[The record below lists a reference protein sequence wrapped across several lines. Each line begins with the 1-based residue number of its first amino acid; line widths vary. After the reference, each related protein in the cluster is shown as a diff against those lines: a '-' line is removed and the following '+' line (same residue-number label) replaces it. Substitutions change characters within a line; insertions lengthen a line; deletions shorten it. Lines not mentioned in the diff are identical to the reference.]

1 MDRES
6 LARRNAR
13 MAESLRR
20 PAAKHRLRDG
30 LLAAAA
36 RTPIISSGEDSQ
48 RLLIIRPD
56 HLGDVLLC
64 TPAIQA
70 IKRSRP
76 QTSIHVL
83 CGGWSAEALAS
94 YSAIDRV
101 LTVDFPGFQ
110 RENKPS
116 KGPWRLALETA
127 RLLRQIGYASA
138 IIMRPDHWWG
148 ALVAYLAGIKERVG
162 YDISNVAPFLTRAY
176 PFERRH
182 AVEQNMRLAEGWT
195 GEMRSGDIQLRYPVQ
210 ATDSDFIEGRLR
222 AWNLLP
228 DRRLICIHP
237 GSGRVSKIWR
247 AENWA
252 AVADELSTRYDAAI
266 VYTGTAAESEM
277 RAEIMA
283 HMKTNSAIA
292 AGATTIGQLAA
303 LYERSAAV
311 LGPDSGA
318 MHLAAA
324 ANTPTV
330 ALFGP
335 ADPGEFAPWG
345 DRRRHLVV
353 SSDIGC
359 RPCRIL
365 DWQHDDPSF
374 HPCVREI
381 SVRQVLEAA
390 SRALSDAAN

>member
-13 MAESLRR
+13 MAELLRR
-20 PAAKHRLRDG
+20 PTTKQRLRDG

-36 RTPIISSGEDSQ
+36 RTPVIPSGGDSQ
-48 RLLIIRPD
+48 QLLIIRPD

-70 IKRSRP
+70 IKRRHP

-83 CGGWSAEALAS
+83 CGEWSAEALAN
-94 YSAIDRV
+94 YSEIDRV
-101 LTVDFPGFQ
+101 LTVAFPGFQ
-110 RENKPS
+110 RENKPL

-162 YDISNVAPFLTRAY
+162 YDISNVAPFLTTAY
-176 PFERRH
+176 SFERRH
-182 AVEQNMRLAEGWT
+182 AVEQNMRLAGGWT
-195 GEMRSGDIQLRYPVQ
+195 GKMRPGDIQLRYPVQ
-210 ATDSDFIEGRLR
+210 AADRDFIEGRLR
-222 AWNLLP
+222 AWNPPL
-228 DRRLICIHP
+228 DGRLICIHP

-252 AVADELSTRYDAAI
+252 AAADELSSRYDAAI
-266 VYTGTAAESEM
+266 VYTGTAAESNM

-283 HMKTNSAIA
+283 HMKTDSAII
-292 AGATTIGQLAA
+292 AGATSIGQLAA

-324 ANTPTV
+324 MHTPTV

-345 DRRRHLVV
+345 DPRRHLVV

-381 SVRQVLEAA
+381 SIEQVLEATT
-390 SRALSDAAN
+390 RALSGFAN